1 MEQQKHLNKKGYILV
16 NHTFIN
22 SDDIRHDFSI
32 AMSEMYQK
40 EVPLYGDLIDLVS
53 DVNTEVLNKQ
63 PEIRQQ
69 LEHTG
74 EIDRLGMER
83 HGAIRLGTAAE
94 LSMMRRLFAVMGM
107 HPVGYYDLAPAG
119 VPVHST
125 AFRAIDTQSLNKSPF
140 RVFTSLL
147 RLDLIDDEALK
158 QEAIAALDKR
168 TIFTDNVINL
178 IKRFEGRGGLTAED
192 AKQFIKE
199 ALETFRWH
207 DKTPVSK
214 ALYQQLLSQHGLIA
228 DVVGFKG
235 PHINHLTPRT
245 LDIDAVQA
253 GMQAKGIP
261 PKAIIEG
268 PPKRECP
275 ILLRQTSFR
284 ALEEAV
290 SFKNPRGGYE
300 TGHHTA
306 RFGEIEQRGVALTPK
321 GRALYDQLLS
331 QARRQLRATPNA
343 DNALEYYQVLESAF
357 AAFPDDYQMLHDE
370 GLAYFYYQAVDSD
383 TDNAQTLDSID
394 VENIDV
400 ENVNDPLSKQMV
412 TDLLE
417 QGMIRLEPIVYEDF
431 LPVSA
436 AGIFQSNLH
445 DDSTND
451 NENDEN
457 SGKQSNDKGYTNKE
471 AFENALG
478 AQVYDEL
485 ALYQTL
491 QAQSLKACL
500 GQINSK
506 VLKRV
511 I

>member
-1 MEQQKHLNKKGYILV
+1 MNP
-16 NHTFIN
+16 TFIN
-22 SDDIRHDFSI
+22 SDDIRHNFSI

-53 DVNTEVLNKQ
+53 EVNTEVLNKQ

-107 HPVGYYDLAPAG
+107 YPVGYYDLAPAG

-168 TIFTDNVINL
+168 KIFTDDVISL
-178 IKRFEGRGGLTAED
+178 IERFEEQGGLTAED
-192 AKQFIKE
+192 AKQFVKE

-207 DKTPVSK
+207 DNTSVSK
-214 ALYQQLLSQHGLIA
+214 GLYQQLLSQHGLIA

-268 PPKRECP
+268 PPRRRCP
-275 ILLRQTSFR
+275 ILLRQTSFK

-290 SFKNPRGGYE
+290 SFKNPNGGYE

-331 QARRQLRATPNA
+331 QARRQLAVTPNA
-343 DNALEYYQVLESAF
+343 DNASEYYQVLESAF
-357 AAFPDDYQMLHDE
+357 AAFPDDYQTLHDE
-370 GLAYFYYQAVDSD
+370 GLAYFYYQAVDSN
-383 TDNAQTLDSID
+383 TDNAPTLDSID
-394 VENIDV
+394 VED
-400 ENVNDPLSKQMV
+400 VNDPLSRHMV
-412 TDLLE
+412 TGLLE
-417 QGMIRLEPIVYEDF
+417 QGIIRLEPIVYEDF

-451 NENDEN
+451 NENDNEN
-457 SGKQSNDKGYTNKE
+457 GGKQSKGEVHTNKE

-500 GQINSK
+500 GQLNSK

>member
-1 MEQQKHLNKKGYILV
+1 MNP
-16 NHTFIN
+16 TFIN
-22 SDDIRHDFSI
+22 SDDIRHDFSL

-53 DVNTEVLNKQ
+53 EVNTEVLNEQ

-74 EIDRLGMER
+74 EIDMLGMER

-107 HPVGYYDLAPAG
+107 YPVGYYDLAPAG

-125 AFRAIDTQSLNKSPF
+125 AFRALETSSLNKSPF

-158 QEAIAALDKR
+158 QEAMAALDKR
-168 TIFTDNVINL
+168 TIFTDNVISL
-178 IKRFEGRGGLTAED
+178 IERFEEQGGLTAED
-192 AKQFIKE
+192 AKQFVKE

-207 DKTPVSK
+207 DNTPVSK
-214 ALYQQLLSQHGLIA
+214 VLYQQLLSQHGLIA

-253 GMQAKGIP
+253 GMRAKGIP

-268 PPKRECP
+268 PPRRRCP
-275 ILLRQTSFR
+275 ILLRQTSFK

-290 SFKNPRGGYE
+290 SFKNPKGGYE

-331 QARRQLRATPNA
+331 QARRQLAVTPNA
-343 DNALEYYQVLESAF
+343 DNASEYYQILESAF
-357 AAFPDDYQMLHDE
+357 AAFPDDYQTLHNE

-383 TDNAQTLDSID
+383 TDNAPTLDSID
-394 VENIDV
+394 VEN
-400 ENVNDPLSKQMV
+400 VNDSSSKQVV

-451 NENDEN
+451 NENDNEKDEHR
-457 SGKQSNDKGYTNKE
+457 SKQSKDKGHANKE

-485 ALYQTL
+485 ELYQTL

-500 GQINSK
+500 ANLNNKALNG
-506 VLKRV
+506 V